1 MKYFSDIYRG
11 CTHTDKDGN
20 SSAMQFPSVSK
31 KHINRCLMCTEMADE
46 GIAYDRDL
54 VIFVKAAK
62 NSLGLTVYD
71 TMYAGMANTL
81 LHTSNIPAFTY
92 PTFPMNHGKML
103 IKYPDGIR
111 DLEKLQISISVYK
124 AVKGKFDALPLTSGI
139 YLVPKEDN
147 K

>member
-20 SSAMQFPSVSK
+20 SAAMQFPSVSK
-31 KHINRCLMCTEMADE
+31 KPINRCLMCTEMADE
-46 GIAYDRDL
+46 GIAYDRDM

-81 LHTSNIPAFTY
+81 LHTSNISAFIY
-92 PTFPMNHGKML
+92 PKFPMNHGKML

>member
-31 KHINRCLMCTEMADE
+31 KYINRCLMCTEMAD
-46 GIAYDRDL
+46 DRDL
-54 VIFVKAAK
+54 VIFVKATK
-62 NSLGLTVYD
+62 ISLGISVYD

-81 LHTSNIPAFTY
+81 LHTSNIPAFIY
-92 PTFPMNHGKML
+92 PKFPMNHGKML

-111 DLEKLQISISVYK
+111 DLEKLQIAISVYK
-124 AVKGKFDALPLTSGI
+124 AVKGKFDALPVTSGI